1 MASRARQ
8 AQPAAGD
15 DHPLRKLRRRRGL
28 TQVELAGL
36 AGLSCS
42 YISMIERGHRALNRR
57 DHINAVAAA
66 LRVSPSE
73 LAPSTIS
80 GLYEWA
86 PASSGSAPAFTAG
99 ADEITVTRHAHLA
112 REFIAHVARGD
123 TYAAGRWLRRTAR
136 DPSVNP
142 WLLLDQLTAP
152 GIILSGPHTRPLG
165 GSGARLISA
174 DSAGQGRAAGR
185 CDMRL
190 SHGEMTAPAGLSS
203 LPGQGSRELSP
214 SRTRNP

>member
-8 AQPAAGD
+8 AQPIPAAGD
-15 DHPLRKLRRRRGL
+15 DHPLRRLRRRRGL

-36 AGLSCS
+36 AGLSYS

-57 DHINAVAAA
+57 DHINAVAAV
-66 LRVSPSE
+66 LRVSPAE
-73 LAPSTIS
+73 LAPSTIP
-80 GLYEWA
+80 GLDEWA
-86 PASSGSAPAFTAG
+86 PASSGSAPAFPAG
-99 ADEITVTRHAHLA
+99 SDEITVTRHAHLA

-152 GIILSGPHTRPLG
+152 GISPARPAYARPLG
-165 GSGARLISA
+165 GSRTRLISTG
-174 DSAGQGRAAGR
+174 SSGRGRAG
-185 CDMRL
+185 
-190 SHGEMTAPAGLSS
+190 
-203 LPGQGSRELSP
+203 
-214 SRTRNP
+214 